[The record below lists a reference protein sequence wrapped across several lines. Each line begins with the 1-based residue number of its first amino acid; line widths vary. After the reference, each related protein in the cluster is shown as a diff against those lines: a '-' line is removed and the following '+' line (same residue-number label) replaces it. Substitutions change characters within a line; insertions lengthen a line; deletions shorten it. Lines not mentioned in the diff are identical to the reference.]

1 MSEDLR
7 ILDDIRACLV
17 ATYYRDGR
25 ARKRW
30 PASRSSLAVPA
41 GAILAAGTLVVVLV
55 LVLVLRGGVVTSQA
69 AAALDAAGK
78 AAVASRE
85 YTLSSRQRFRD
96 RIVSTE
102 QMRIPVVSGRSGS
115 FAFGSATSV
124 PVVVRGVQ
132 VTEIS
137 RSGRESQRTTI
148 RTTFAN
154 PADQAKYGGHVA
166 RKQVTTT
173 DLPPSGKLES
183 PLFPDKPWL
192 TYAALQALPTN
203 ARQLKSRIDTLANDV
218 TNADASLIAGQ
229 ASAPTKPQSD
239 SSRHG
244 VTVTAPMHT
253 VSGQSNNARGV
264 AHDSALRL
272 HVIAGLL
279 ALPVRPA
286 ERGALYRVAAS
297 LPGLRYDGVVCDQL
311 GRKGEGV
318 SIADGAGRLEMVFD
332 KRTGALL
339 QVSSSLGAA
348 GTSVGFGEIT
358 QTLQTSAG
366 M

>member
-1 MSEDLR
+1 M
-7 ILDDIRACLV
+7 
-17 ATYYRDGR
+17 
-25 ARKRW
+25 
-30 PASRSSLAVPA
+30 LAVPA
-41 GAILAAGTLVVVLV
+41 GAILAAGVLVVVLV
-55 LVLVLRGGVVTSQA
+55 LRGGIVTSQA
-69 AAALDAAGK
+69 VAALDAAGK

-102 QMRIPVVSGRSGS
+102 QMRIPVVSSRSGS

-137 RSGRESQRTTI
+137 RSGRESQSTTI

-154 PADQAKYGGHVA
+154 PADQAKYGSHVA

-173 DLPPSGKLES
+173 DLPASGKLES

-203 ARQLKSRIDTLANDV
+203 ARQLKLRIASIAHNV
-218 TNADASLIAGQ
+218 TNADASLIPGQ
-229 ASAPTKPQSD
+229 TTAPTKPRSG
-239 SSRHG
+239 SSGHAI
-244 VTVTAPMHT
+244 TVTAPMRT
-253 VSGQSNNARGV
+253 VSGQSTNTRGA
-264 AHDSALRL
+264 AHDSALKL

-286 ERGALYRVAAS
+286 ERGALYRAAAS
-297 LPGLRYDGVVCDQL
+297 LPGLHYDGAVRDQL

-339 QVSSSLGAA
+339 QVSTSSGAA
-348 GTSVGFGEIT
+348 GASVGLGEIT
-358 QTLQTSAG
+358 QTLQTSIG
-366 M
+366 I